1 MSHIIG
7 VLFTVCKGEM
17 GADLYL
23 YERIKELASKNG
35 KSLAQIEKE
44 MELPR
49 GSIKNLK
56 KHSPSVDAVSKLA
69 DYFGVSIDY
78 IMGRDTVDDDD
89 INAMLANTEY
99 RALFK
104 KTAKM
109 SKQDLEF
116 VKRLIESIHTD
127 E

>member
-1 MSHIIG
+1 
-7 VLFTVCKGEM
+7 M

-35 KSLAQIEKE
+35 KSLAQTEKE
-44 MELPR
+44 MEIPR

-56 KHSPSVDAVSKLA
+56 KHSPSVDAVAKLA
-69 DYFGVSIDY
+69 DYFGVSIDTL
-78 IMGRDTVDDDD
+78 IGRAEDED
-89 INAMLANTEY
+89 INMMLSNPEY

-116 VKRLIESIHTD
+116 VKRLIESIQTD